1 MAAGLG
7 IVIDDGGFDDDD
19 LAEVVVG
26 FGVAVVEAGISV
38 VETLEDVGD
47 DSFSCTSGSFK
58 RSIFEDE
65 AV

>member
-7 IVIDDGGFDDDD
+7 IVIDDGGFDDD

-26 FGVAVVEAGISV
+26 FGIAVVEAGIGV

-58 RSIFEDE
+58 RSIFDDE